1 MEPDRMNLARQ
12 ARDKLVSLLLDD
24 PNVSLIDIGLDPEP
38 AGGGQVVL
46 RVHLRRLSDRPA
58 TSIPA
63 DVDGIPVIVL
73 GGDYQIEDLSD
84 E

>member
-1 MEPDRMNLARQ
+1 MNLARQ
-12 ARDKLVSLLLDD
+12 ARDKLVSLLLDH
-24 PNVSLIDIGLDPEP
+24 PEVNLIDIGLDPEP

-58 TSIPA
+58 ISIPA
-63 DVDGIPVIVL
+63 EVDGIPVRVL
-73 GGDYQIEDLSD
+73 GGNYRIEDQAD